1 MKATDAEPPMMPD
14 QQASETTGTAGSA
27 KRSSVAWLYLT
38 SAGLSLLGNGVA
50 TVVWPWLVLERTGNP
65 AAAGLVA
72 TAIAIPSLLFA
83 ILGGQLIDT
92 VGRKP
97 MSIISDIV
105 SGLSVIAVIAVDAWL
120 GLNLTWFIVIGI
132 LGAVGDIPGMAARA
146 ALGGDV
152 SVVQSLGGLAF
163 LVGPAAAGML
173 MATLPI
179 QEVLWITAI
188 CSLLAAAFT
197 ALLRLQVNPD
207 QEIEENIKGWRSWGR
222 AWMVVLQSPVVQLLA
237 FVALVSS
244 TLIAPYLMLILR
256 TSKIAITRPCSV
268 LRCLHMRSA

>member
-14 QQASETTGTAGSA
+14 RQASETTGTAGSA

-152 SVVQSLGGLAF
+152 S
-163 LVGPAAAGML
+163 
-173 MATLPI
+173 
-179 QEVLWITAI
+179 
-188 CSLLAAAFT
+188 
-197 ALLRLQVNPD
+197 
-207 QEIEENIKGWRSWGR
+207 
-222 AWMVVLQSPVVQLLA
+222 
-237 FVALVSS
+237 
-244 TLIAPYLMLILR
+244 Y
-256 TSKIAITRPCSV
+256 TSG
-268 LRCLHMRSA
+268 